1 MIIDSHTHLL
11 EPNSPFG
18 AQMDGSVD
26 TLLRALDAAD
36 VDRAVT
42 FVIEPFDSNEFVA
55 DACRRHPDRLI
66 GYCSIDPNSV
76 LGGDAQA
83 AVEAVLEMHPFKG
96 VKIHP
101 RHQGFS
107 LNDERH
113 LPLFAAF
120 AKHGLPVLVDVIS
133 QPSKVPLGDNLPFE
147 VDRIMRSVP
156 DLTVIMAHMGGH
168 RVLDAYAVALQ
179 HPRVFLDLAWLLHKY
194 RGSTVEQDAR
204 FTVKELAPRRQ
215 LLFGSDHPS
224 LNNLPIEV
232 SKNEWLAIFAEL
244 ELAQGDIDAIMG
256 GTIAEL
262 LALDPAA

>member
-11 EPNSPFG
+11 EPTSPFG
-18 AQMDGSVD
+18 AHMDGSVE
-26 TLLRALDAAD
+26 TLLRALDAAG

-55 DACRRHPDRLI
+55 DACRKHPDRLI
-66 GYCSIDPNSV
+66 GYASIDPNAV
-76 LGGDAQA
+76 LGKDAGA
-83 AVEAVLEMHPFKG
+83 AVDAVLDLHPFKG

-107 LNDERH
+107 LSDERH
-113 LPLFAAF
+113 LPLFAAL
-120 AKHGLPVLVDVIS
+120 AERGLPVLIDVIS
-133 QPSKVPLGDNLPFE
+133 QPSKVPLADNLPFE
-147 VDRIMRSVP
+147 VDRIMRRVP

-168 RVLDAYAVALQ
+168 RVLDGHAVALQ
-179 HPRVFLDLAWLLHKY
+179 HPRVFLDLSWLLHKY

-204 FTVKELAPRRQ
+204 FAVRELAPRRQ

-232 SKNEWLAIFAEL
+232 TKDEWLAIFDEL
-244 ELAQGDIDAIMG
+244 DLARDDIDAIMG

-262 LALDPAA
+262 LELDS